1 MMMQGDRRAITAVF
15 LIFVFA
21 LDSSLSALPRHLH
34 HVATLVI
41 TAGEETQ
48 ADSTLDLRRYMAG
61 RVIEVYHRD
70 WLVAAGIVTGFIL
83 IGAFV
88 SAMGAG

>member
-1 MMMQGDRRAITAVF
+1 
-15 LIFVFA
+15 
-21 LDSSLSALPRHLH
+21 
-34 HVATLVI
+34 
-41 TAGEETQ
+41 
-48 ADSTLDLRRYMAG
+48 MAG